1 MHPDVCRFISEQV
14 YEGRLESHPS
24 TSAQNIWA
32 PGLPQS
38 GAFWVPVL
46 HAGNAQIADEEV
58 IAIRSVVDTLL
69 KGTWTSSSGT
79 TAPIR
84 GSDIIVVAPYNAQVL
99 ALREVLPKE
108 VRVGTVDK
116 FQGQEAAVCLV
127 SMTAS
132 SADEIPRGLEFLLS
146 RNRINV
152 AVSRARALA
161 LVFGSP
167 RLRETK
173 CETVEQVRLVNTLC
187 ALPEL
192 SNPRAQLVDADVLP

>member
-1 MHPDVCRFISEQV
+1 M
-14 YEGRLESHPS
+14 
-24 TSAQNIWA
+24 
-32 PGLPQS
+32 
-38 GAFWVPVL
+38 
-46 HAGNAQIADEEV
+46 
-58 IAIRSVVDTLL
+58 
-69 KGTWTSSSGT
+69 
-79 TAPIR
+79 
-84 GSDIIVVAPYNAQVL
+84 
-99 ALREVLPKE
+99 
-108 VRVGTVDK
+108 DK

-192 SNPRAQLVDADVLP
+192 SNPPA

>member
-1 MHPDVCRFISEQV
+1 MHPKVCSFISEQI
-14 YEGRLESHPS
+14 YESRLQSHPATAYQS
-24 TSAQNIWA
+24 IKA
-32 PGLPQS
+32 PGLPPAGS
-38 GAFWVPVL
+38 YWAPVQ
-46 HAGNAQIADEEV
+46 HSGNAQVADPEVEEIKATV
-58 IAIRSVVDTLL
+58 KSLL
-69 KGTWTSSSGT
+69 LGTWTTSDGISQ
-79 TAPIR
+79 PLVEK
-84 GSDIIVVAPYNAQVL
+84 DIIVVAPYNAQVL
-99 ALREVLPKE
+99 ALREALPSG

-132 SADEIPRGLEFLLS
+132 SADEVPRGLEFLFS

-173 CETVEQVRLVNTLC
+173 CETIEHMRLVNVLC
-187 ALPEL
+187 ALPEIAL
-192 SNPRAQLVDADVLP
+192 AGAD